1 MGGPDTEQY
10 RAFEQFVT
18 RRNLSVHIPGHVAE
32 EMGESLNVYV

>member
-18 RRNLSVHIPGHVAE
+18 RRNLSIHVPRHVAE
-32 EMGESLNVYV
+32 KMGESLNVYV